1 MRKSL
6 LYTSTIAMLLSSAVT
21 IKSNAQSW
29 SLAGNAGT
37 NPTTQFLGTTDS
49 KFLKFRTNNAVRLTI
64 SSGGRVGIGNTN
76 PLSRLDILGATTDSV
91 SVVSILGKYS
101 GKKQDVIGLLATS
114 TPTDTTGIG
123 VSGSGNF
130 IGVEG
135 SGNNFGVLGNGATGV
150 YGYSNYGTSAG
161 FPTGVW
167 GESAGGTQGNG
178 VFGYAATGT
187 QQNIAIWG
195 IATDT
200 VNNGTSANT
209 DFAGFFQGNIGYWRA
224 FNISDAKFKK
234 NIEPLNGALDKIKK
248 LTTASYTFK
257 RDEYPKLYLPQGQ
270 QIGFLADNMESVFPQ
285 FVIKNSLPAKINPKT
300 HEVISQAADLKMV
313 DYISMIPVLTAG
325 IQEQQVQIENKDA
338 QINTLN
344 SKLANLESRLAALE
358 ATSVVQNNRT
368 GNAINETAASLE
380 QNNPNPFTQSTQ
392 IRYALPSD
400 FKSAQII
407 ITAPNGNVM
416 KNYSIKSKGLG
427 QLTVN
432 ANELAAGIYTYSL
445 LVDGNIVSTK
455 SLVLTK

>member
-6 LYTSTIAMLLSSAVT
+6 LYTGAMAILVSSTVT
-21 IKSNAQSW
+21 FKSNAQSW

-64 SSGGRVGIGNTN
+64 SSGGRVGIGATN

-91 SVVSILGKYS
+91 SVVNILAKYI
-101 GKKQDVIGLLATS
+101 GKKQDVIGLKAAS

-123 VSGSGNF
+123 VSGNGNF
-130 IGVEG
+130 AGVEG
-135 SGNNFGVLGNGATGV
+135 FGNSFGVTGSGATGV

-161 FPTGVW
+161 YPTGVW

-178 VFGYAATGT
+178 VFGYASTGT

-200 VNNGTSANT
+200 VNNGTAANT
-209 DFAGFFQGNIGYWRA
+209 DFAGFFQGNIGYWKA
-224 FNISDAKFKK
+224 YNISDAKFKK
-234 NIEPLNGALDKIKK
+234 NIQPLSGALDKIKK

-257 RDEYPKLYLPQGQ
+257 RDEFPKLYLPQGQ

-325 IQEQQVQIENKDA
+325 IQEQQVQIEKKDA
-338 QINTLN
+338 QISELNT
-344 SKLANLESRLAALE
+344 KLASLESRLAALE
-358 ATSVVQNNRT
+358 ATSSVQNNRT
-368 GNAINETAASLE
+368 ANVINETAASLE

-392 IRYALPSD
+392 IRYTLPTD

-416 KNYSIKSKGLG
+416 KNYSIKSKGVG
-427 QLTVN
+427 QLIVN
-432 ANELAAGIYTYSL
+432 ANELAAGIYNYSL
-445 LVDGNIVSTK
+445 VIDGSMVSTK